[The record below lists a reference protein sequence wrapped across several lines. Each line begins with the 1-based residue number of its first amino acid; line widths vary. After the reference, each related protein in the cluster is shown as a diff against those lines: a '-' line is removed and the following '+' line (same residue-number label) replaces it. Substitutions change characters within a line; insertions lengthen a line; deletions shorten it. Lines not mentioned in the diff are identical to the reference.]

1 MSSKLEDMKFEPDE
15 LQLLQAARQALQVA
29 KSEIIE
35 LRKKVKA
42 NQSKTDD
49 NGCKWIKEEIML
61 DIEKNFGFC

>member
-1 MSSKLEDMKFEPDE
+1 MTTMSSKLEDMKFEPDE

-42 NQSKTDD
+42 NHKVETGESV
-49 NGCKWIKEEIML
+49 I
-61 DIEKNFGFC
+61 